1 MKGSDENRVRYGL
14 KRQIGGLKMKT
25 KKAEVIAAVKKIRAL
40 RVSIKAA
47 QEEEKALVET
57 VKEYLTA
64 QALEELPTAEG
75 TAILRHVAVA
85 SLTISDG
92 DAVQHAIK
100 HGAAI
105 ETLSP
110 KKSAFADVFPDL
122 VTFAERI
129 DLRISYKQTKD
140 K

>member
-1 MKGSDENRVRYGL
+1 
-14 KRQIGGLKMKT
+14 MKT
-25 KKAEVIAAVKKIRAL
+25 KKAEIIAAVKRIRAL

-57 VKEYLTA
+57 VKDYLAA
-64 QALEELPTAEG
+64 QALEEITTAEG
-75 TAILRHVAVA
+75 TAILRHVSVA
-85 SLTISDG
+85 SLNISDG
-92 DAVQHAIK
+92 DAVQYAIA
-100 HGAAI
+100 HGAAV

-122 VTFAERI
+122 VTFAERV

-140 K
+140 C